1 MPIEQISFS
10 EYRSR
15 PGLNSHY
22 LIDILKSP
30 ALAKYNKDHDS
41 DSPALKFGRAFHTAI
56 LEPDELL
63 NRYAVKPADLKRNT
77 KAGKAAY
84 KELEASG
91 KEILDADEFNRIGA
105 MQHAIYS
112 HPISSKFFGAITQTE
127 LSLFWRDENGHENK
141 ARLDAVY
148 KPGALVA
155 RNAILDV
162 KTCVNANPRAFQ
174 RAIDNYGYALQAA
187 HYLEG
192 ANACELKLGV
202 FLIIAVESE
211 PPHQVAVYQL
221 DQDYLDICSQKL
233 ARARDLHRECTR
245 TGIWP
250 GHEEKIHKV
259 LTPAHILE
267 EEY

>member
-1 MPIEQISFS
+1 MPIENLTFQ

-30 ALAKYNKDHDS
+30 ALAKYNKDHDT
-41 DSPALKFGRAFHTAI
+41 DSPAFKFGRAFHTAI

-112 HPISSKFFGAITQTE
+112 HPIAAVEIANIMQAET
-127 LSLFWRDENGHENK
+127 SLFWTDENGHENK
-141 ARLDAVY
+141 ARLDAMTRLNV
-148 KPGALVA
+148 
-155 RNAILDV
+155 IDI
-162 KTCVNANPRAFQ
+162 KTCVNAAPRAFQ

-187 HYLEG
+187 HYKEG
-192 ANACELKLGV
+192 AEANDILCQD
-202 FLIIAVESE
+202 FIIIAVESE

-233 ARARDLHRECTR
+233 ARARDLHRECTK

>member
-1 MPIEQISFS
+1 MIENISFA

-30 ALAKYNKDHDS
+30 ALAKYNKEHDT

-84 KELEASG
+84 RELEASG

-112 HPISSKFFGAITQTE
+112 HPISSIFIGKIKQAEASFFWKDAE
-127 LSLFWRDENGHENK
+127 GHENK
-141 ARLDAVY
+141 ARLDAITGY
-148 KPGALVA
+148 T
-155 RNAILDV
+155 ILDV
-162 KTCVNANPRAFQ
+162 KTCVNASPRAFQ
-174 RAIDNYGYALQAA
+174 RAIYIYGYDLQAA
-187 HYLEG
+187 HYIEG
-192 ANACELKLGV
+192 AKACGIEYQDT

-211 PPHQVAVYQL
+211 PPHQVAVYKL
-221 DQDYLDICSQKL
+221 DQDYLDICSRKL

-259 LTPAHILE
+259 LIPAHILE